1 MKTAVLALCIF
12 GGLGVA
18 TAFAQVDLEEL
29 WFRSSDPLAQ
39 RDDYGLLHQSK
50 NINSTDLEPHYSW
63 RPLYYLEGAN
73 DLARKPAYVGAVQTA
88 LSRLGYYCGP
98 VNGVFTDE
106 LADSI
111 ARMQKNYSMRVT
123 GTITVPVRRALHLP

>member
-1 MKTAVLALCIF
+1 MKTAVLTLCIF
-12 GGLGVA
+12 GGLSVA

-39 RDDYGLLHQSK
+39 RDEYGLLHSSK
-50 NINSTDLEPHYSW
+50 TINSTDLEPRYCW

-73 DLARKPAYVGAVQTA
+73 DLARKPAYVGALQTA

-98 VNGVFTDE
+98 INGVFTDE

-111 ARMQKNYSMRVT
+111 ARMQKNYSMHVT
-123 GTITVPVRRALHLP
+123 GTITVSVRRALHLP